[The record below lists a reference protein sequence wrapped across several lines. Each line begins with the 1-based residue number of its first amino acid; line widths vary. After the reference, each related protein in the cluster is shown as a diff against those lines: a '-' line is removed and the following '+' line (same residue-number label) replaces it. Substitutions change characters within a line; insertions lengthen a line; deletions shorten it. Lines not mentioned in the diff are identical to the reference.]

1 MKDGFWVAIIAI
13 IFALSCALA
22 WSVMDEGGEE
32 AVISVGGE
40 EVYRIPLSEDRVIEL
55 ECGNTVEIKDGRV
68 RVSEADCPD
77 LVCVGTGWIE
87 DGSSAIVCLPHKL
100 SVTVDGAE
108 GDTDI
113 SIK

>member
-1 MKDGFWVAIIAI
+1 MKDGFWIAVI
-13 IFALSCALA
+13 VLIFSLSCALA
-22 WSVMDEGGEE
+22 WAVMDESDEE
-32 AVISVGGE
+32 AVISVDGE
-40 EVYRIPLSEDRVIEL
+40 EVYRILLSEDRVIEL